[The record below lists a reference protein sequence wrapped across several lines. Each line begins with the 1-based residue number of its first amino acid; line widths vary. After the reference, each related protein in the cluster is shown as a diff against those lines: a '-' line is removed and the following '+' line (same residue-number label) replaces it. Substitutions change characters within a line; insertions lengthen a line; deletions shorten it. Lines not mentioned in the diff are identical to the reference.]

1 MRPMERAWFIL
12 KEMSQSNMR
21 VLSVPS
27 NNGDIDY
34 HLMEGNEKIGG
45 VRVQP
50 DGVLVAAH
58 MEPQYRGQQLYHRLL
73 ESILQNRPGELIA
86 FDPNDSAISSHL
98 AFQEKYSAE
107 NSPIKVSDTPGTGQ
121 GVYEKRAD
129 IANTLPMVSDH
140 SGE

>member
-1 MRPMERAWFIL
+1 MTPMDKAWRIL
-12 KEMSQSNMR
+12 KMPQSSMY
-21 VLSVPS
+21 VQSVPLDS
-27 NNGDIDY
+27 GDINY
-34 HLMEGNEKIGG
+34 HLMEGNENIGG

-98 AFQEKYSAE
+98 AFQEKYSGE
-107 NSPIKVSDTPGTGQ
+107 NSPIKVSDAPGTGQ
-121 GVYEKRAD
+121 GVYEKRAN
-129 IANTLPMVSDH
+129 IENTLPMVYDH

>member
-1 MRPMERAWFIL
+1 MEKAWVIL
-12 KEMSQSNMR
+12 KEMRQSNMY

-34 HLMEGNEKIGG
+34 HLMEGNERIGG

-58 MEPQYRGQQLYHRLL
+58 LEPQYRGQRLYHGLL
-73 ESILQNRPGELIA
+73 ESIIQNRPGELVA
-86 FDPNDSAISSHL
+86 LDPNDSAVSSHL
-98 AFQEKYSAE
+98 AFQEKYSGE

-129 IANTLPMVSDH
+129 IPNTLPMVD